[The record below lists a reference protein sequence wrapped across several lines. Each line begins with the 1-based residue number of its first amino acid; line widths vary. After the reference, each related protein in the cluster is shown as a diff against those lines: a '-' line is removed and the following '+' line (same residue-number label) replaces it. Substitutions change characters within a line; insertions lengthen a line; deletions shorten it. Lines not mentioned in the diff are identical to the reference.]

1 VGILVEKDEDRSE
14 LSRRINADLR
24 ERAVRSS
31 KQEDVD
37 LVEDSEYLKTF
48 AMIAML
54 SYDIYA
60 KKQLIERLIDSVKD
74 DEISKEKLKEAKEN
88 AKRKEKSA
96 REMARQHEKAIRGMK
111 IN

>member
-37 LVEDSEYLKTF
+37 LVEDSEYLKNTNKTNRF
-48 AMIAML
+48 SWFWFILVFLAAAALVVIFIV
-54 SYDIYA
+54 S
-60 KKQLIERLIDSVKD
+60 
-74 DEISKEKLKEAKEN
+74 
-88 AKRKEKSA
+88 
-96 REMARQHEKAIRGMK
+96 
-111 IN
+111 